1 MKISHVVRGSEY
13 ITSTPKYINLY
24 NAFGWEPPVFVHLP
38 LVVNKEGAKLS
49 KRSGDAYFSDLLDAG
64 YLPEAIVNFLVLLG
78 WSSGTEQEF
87 FTLSE
92 LENVFDISGISKSP
106 STYDTDKLRWM
117 NGEYIRNKTL
127 DDFVKIASPWIDKI
141 IKRNLDKYKICS
153 MIQKRVE
160 VLNEIPQ
167 MIEFL
172 ENPVPVD
179 IQLYINQKSKCDISE
194 AKRILPIIKQKI
206 IEMDVFDHENIY
218 EMFRNTA
225 TELQVKN
232 GLVMWPARI
241 AISGLLVTPG
251 GAVEIAEIIGKDE
264 TIKRLDKAIKELEAY
279 NA

>member
-1 MKISHVVRGSEY
+1 
-13 ITSTPKYINLY
+13 
-24 NAFGWEPPVFVHLP
+24 
-38 LVVNKEGAKLS
+38 
-49 KRSGDAYFSDLLDAG
+49 
-64 YLPEAIVNFLVLLG
+64 
-78 WSSGTEQEF
+78 
-87 FTLSE
+87 
-92 LENVFDISGISKSP
+92 
-106 STYDTDKLRWM
+106 
-117 NGEYIRNKTL
+117 
-127 DDFVKIASPWIDKI
+127 
-141 IKRNLDKYKICS
+141 

-179 IQLYINQKSKCDISE
+179 TQLYINQKSKCDISE